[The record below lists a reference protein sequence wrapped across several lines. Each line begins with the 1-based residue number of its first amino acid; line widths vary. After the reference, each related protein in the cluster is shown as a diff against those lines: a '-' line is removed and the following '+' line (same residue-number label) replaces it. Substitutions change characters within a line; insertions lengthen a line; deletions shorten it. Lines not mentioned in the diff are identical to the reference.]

1 MYMKSFYRYEDI
13 DLTPFQSDV
22 RPEETRYGLPIE
34 VKYCARCCMSNQ
46 RPNTVRESD
55 HKSDSLKTT
64 INFDKNGVCDAC
76 NVADAKRGYDWD
88 DRERQLIELCD
99 RYRRDDGRYDCIIP
113 GSGGKDS
120 FYTAHALKFKYGMH
134 PLTITWAPHT
144 YTEWGWRNFQ
154 AWIHAGFDNVLT
166 TPNGQVHRLLTRIAL
181 ENIYHPFQPFVLGQ
195 KNLAARYAATHDVE
209 LVFYGE
215 YEADYGNPKGE
226 VNSAKRDVSYFTS
239 DSDTQFYL
247 GGVSLADLNQYFGVS
262 RNDVELYLPI
272 DRELLKDKNIDVYYL
287 GYFLPWHPQ
296 DCYYYAVEH
305 GGFEPSPE
313 RSPGSYSKYSSIDDR
328 IDDLHYYTSH
338 IKFGIGRATSDAAQE
353 VRNNDITREE
363 SVALVNRYDGE
374 FPERF
379 IEQTFKY
386 LSISEEEYPIAS
398 EMFEQP
404 HMDREYF
411 DHLADRHRTPH
422 LWKFGN
428 EGWRL
433 RYPITN

>member
-1 MYMKSFYRYEDI
+1 
-13 DLTPFQSDV
+13 
-22 RPEETRYGLPIE
+22 
-34 VKYCARCCMSNQ
+34 
-46 RPNTVRESD
+46 
-55 HKSDSLKTT
+55 
-64 INFDKNGVCDAC
+64 
-76 NVADAKRGYDWD
+76 
-88 DRERQLIELCD
+88 
-99 RYRRDDGRYDCIIP
+99 
-113 GSGGKDS
+113 
-120 FYTAHALKFKYGMH
+120 
-134 PLTITWAPHT
+134 
-144 YTEWGWRNFQ
+144 
-154 AWIHAGFDNVLT
+154 
-166 TPNGQVHRLLTRIAL
+166 
-181 ENIYHPFQPFVLGQ
+181 
-195 KNLAARYAATHDVE
+195 
-209 LVFYGE
+209 
-215 YEADYGNPKGE
+215 
-226 VNSAKRDVSYFTS
+226 
-239 DSDTQFYL
+239 
-247 GGVSLADLNQYFGVS
+247 
-262 RNDVELYLPI
+262 YLPI